1 MNEAGGE
8 VHVEVLGKIGP
19 LSPHLLW
26 LFILISSTNT
36 SNSNGPLLH

>member
-8 VHVEVLGKIGP
+8 VYVEVLGKIGP

-26 LFILISSTNT
+26 LFILIPST
-36 SNSNGPLLH
+36 NSNGPLLH